1 MKKLLKVKRRRD
13 IMHDK
18 TTKLLMKKVK
28 KHKKWTEGVFVN
40 PMYWEVD
47 GTPYYMAGYTKNN
60 ESVATAYLT
69 LGEEKFEEVLE
80 AQPNLALFADL
91 SNNIFNIGMDW
102 LKIPVTYY
110 TKPLSIPVKGAD
122 PKVHRGSEAFAQLWD
137 TQQKFNAL
145 VKGYKDYFD
154 NDVLIRKQLSE
165 ADVIKTQE
173 TANMVNMY
181 QYRALRILLDHND
194 DIKSF
199 AAYLENS
206 DHWSTLNGE
215 DQKFIKGITD
225 NAKKMRA
232 NLAGLELIENE
243 DFARMTQLNYDLMIE
258 KNKKIIEGQRQY
270 IRYPKLST

>member
-1 MKKLLKVKRRRD
+1 
-13 IMHDK
+13 MHDQ
-18 TTKLLMKKVK
+18 TTKLLLKKVK

-80 AQPNLALFADL
+80 AQPKLALFADL
-91 SNNIFNIGMDW
+91 NNNIFNIGMDW
-102 LKIPVTYY
+102 LKIPVSYY
-110 TKPLSIPVKGAD
+110 IKPLNIPVKGAD
-122 PKVHRGSEAFAQLWD
+122 PKVQRGHEAFAQLWD
-137 TQQKFNAL
+137 TQQKFNEL
-145 VKGYKDYFD
+145 VTGYKDYYE
-154 NDVLIRKQLSE
+154 NDVLIRKKLSE
-165 ADVIKTQE
+165 ADIIKTQE

-181 QYRALRILLDHND
+181 QYRALMILLDHND

-206 DHWSTLNGE
+206 DHWSTLNKE

-225 NAKKMRA
+225 NAAKMRA

-243 DFARMTQLNYDLMIE
+243 NFERMTQLNYDDMIE